1 MKRLFIWWLAGII
14 GALVVAPVRAEYP
27 DKLIRWIITM
37 PPGGAN
43 DILARPL
50 AQRLSESIG
59 QQVIV
64 DNRGGAGGLI
74 GAEAAAK
81 SPPDGYTMVLLTI
94 AHAIGASLYTKAN
107 YDLVRDFA
115 PVTLLATTP
124 GIVVVP
130 PSLPVKSIRELIAIA
145 KARPGQLSYG
155 SSGNGSPTHL
165 AGELFNYLAGVKI
178 VHIPYKG
185 GGPLMVA
192 LLSGEVIL
200 SFASMPPALPHI
212 RSGKLRA
219 LAVTTA
225 QRQQSLPELPT
236 VAEAGVPGYAAEI
249 WYGLSLPAAAPKE
262 IVARLNAEFGKLLRL
277 PETIQQ
283 LDKSGFE
290 ARPSTPEQYAA
301 LTKSEIDKWAK
312 VVRAADMRA
321 D

>member
-1 MKRLFIWWLAGII
+1 MKPVLIGLLTAMA
-14 GALVVAPVRAEYP
+14 GALVAAPARADYP

-50 AQRLSESIG
+50 AQRLSEAIG

-94 AHAIGASLYTKAN
+94 AHAIGASLYTKVN
-107 YDLVRDFA
+107 YDLMRDFA

-130 PSLPVKSIRELIAIA
+130 PSLPVKSIKELIAMA

-165 AGELFNYLAGVKI
+165 SGELFNYLAGVKI

-200 SFASMPPALPHI
+200 SFASMPPAIPHI

-249 WYGLSLPAAAPKE
+249 WYGLALPAATPKE
-262 IVARLNAEFGKLLRL
+262 IVARLNAEFGKILRA

-283 LDKSGFE
+283 LDKSGFL

-301 LTKSEIDKWAK
+301 FTRSEIDKWAK
-312 VVRAADMRA
+312 VVKAADMRA

>member
-1 MKRLFIWWLAGII
+1 MKRILILFMAGMA
-14 GALVVAPVRAEYP
+14 GALVFAPVHAEYP

-50 AQRLSESIG
+50 AQRLSEAIG

-74 GAEAAAK
+74 GAEATAK

-94 AHAIGASLYTKAN
+94 AHAIGASLYTKVS

-249 WYGLSLPAAAPKE
+249 WYGHSLPAAAPKE
-262 IVARLNAEFGKLLRL
+262 IVARLNAEFGKILRSQ
-277 PETIQQ
+277 ETIQQ

-301 LTKSEIDKWAK
+301 FTKSEIDKWAK

>member
-1 MKRLFIWWLAGII
+1 MRRILVPLLSGILI
-14 GALVVAPVRAEYP
+14 ALLVAPACAEYP
-27 DKLIRWIITM
+27 TRLIRWIITM

-59 QQVIV
+59 QPVIV

-94 AHAIGASLYTKAN
+94 AHAIGDSLYTKLN
-107 YDLVRDFA
+107 YDLVRDFTA
-115 PVTLLATTP
+115 VTLLATTP
-124 GIVVVP
+124 GIVVAP
-130 PSLPVKSIRELIAIA
+130 PSLPIRSIKELIAFA
-145 KARPGQLSYG
+145 KAHPGQLSYG

-165 AGELFNYLAGVKI
+165 SGELFNYMTGVKI

-200 SFASMPPALPHI
+200 SFASMPPAIPYI
-212 RSGKLRA
+212 RSAKLRA
-219 LAVTTA
+219 LAVTTE
-225 QRQQSLPELPT
+225 QRQPSLPELPT
-236 VAEAGVPGYAAEI
+236 VAEAGLPGYSAEI

-262 IVARLNAEFGKLLRL
+262 IVTRLNNEFAKLLKS
-277 PETIQQ
+277 PVMIQQ
-283 LDKSGFE
+283 LEKSGFL
-290 ARPSTPEQYAA
+290 ARPSTPEHYSA
-301 LTKSEIDKWAK
+301 LMKSDIDKWAK
-312 VVRAADMRA
+312 VVKAANLRA